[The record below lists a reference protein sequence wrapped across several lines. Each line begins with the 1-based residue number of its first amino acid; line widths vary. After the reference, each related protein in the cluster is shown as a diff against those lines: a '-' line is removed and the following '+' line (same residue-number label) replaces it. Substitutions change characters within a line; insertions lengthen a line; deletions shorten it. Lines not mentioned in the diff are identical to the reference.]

1 MYRLGQPFFHIHSG
15 GCAATIFCVHPGGFA
30 AVILKRSDN
39 SGIFLMGNH
48 IAEKSF
54 FYLQRTVIVEK
65 KVLNRVLKM
74 PKRPLA
80 DCGFKT
86 PYFWHDF
93 SKIM

>member
-1 MYRLGQPFFHIHSG
+1 MCLGVGERFGWLGGLVGAGCWGGSSNLKPQTSNLRPHSG
-15 GCAATIFCVHPGGFA
+15 DFH
-30 AVILKRSDN
+30 
-39 SGIFLMGNH
+39 H
-48 IAEKSF
+48 IPEKSF

-93 SKIM
+93 